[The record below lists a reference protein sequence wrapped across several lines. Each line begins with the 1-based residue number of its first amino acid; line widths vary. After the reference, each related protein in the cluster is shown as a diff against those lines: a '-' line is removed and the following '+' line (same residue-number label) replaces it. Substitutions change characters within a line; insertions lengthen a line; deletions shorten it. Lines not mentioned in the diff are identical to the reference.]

1 MKRKREKEKPPCKE
15 LPHRVWE
22 EIAISVRI
30 LKNVAD
36 ASTKVGSDFINK
48 LYNLFM
54 QMGKEGTLITGS
66 DVTKLINS
74 TYLIEP
80 VRQHL
85 TQEQIDEYRLVLNT
99 AYDITTLICGNH
111 KLIVSQKVT
120 ISSEDVRKELPSLFY
135 GESMEEKELTKIPK
149 IELSG
154 DETPNESEGS

>member
-54 QMGKEGTLITGS
+54 QMGKDGTFITGS
-66 DVTKLINS
+66 DVTDLINS
-74 TYLIEP
+74 TYRKDKFVE
-80 VRQHL
+80 VS
-85 TQEQIDEYRLVLNT
+85 QEQIDEHRLVLET
-99 AYDITTLICGNH
+99 AYDITTLIFGSH
-111 KLIVSQKVT
+111 KLITSQKVK

-154 DETPNESEGS
+154 DETLNESEGS